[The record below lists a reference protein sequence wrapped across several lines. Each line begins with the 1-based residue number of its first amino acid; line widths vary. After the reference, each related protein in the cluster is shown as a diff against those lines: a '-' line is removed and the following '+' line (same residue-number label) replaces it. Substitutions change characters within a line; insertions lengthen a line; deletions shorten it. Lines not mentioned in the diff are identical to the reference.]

1 MSDIHVS
8 RAGKTFGPYATA
20 QAEALYREGV
30 LEPAD
35 LVWKDGLSDWVP
47 AFELFKHL
55 APASGLPPPV
65 PRPVETVPPVS
76 ATASALPVRAVATA
90 ALPLPP
96 KLHWG
101 LVLLF
106 SVLTV
111 GIFFIVWM
119 FIQSSWVRKID
130 PTSNATIQLIGYVV
144 LMVVGQILA
153 EVPNEGLQGIGML
166 LLFASYVSFY
176 FGIYSMRRSMLSRY
190 ADDDAVDFKLSRG
203 MTFFFNVLYLQSR
216 MTYIHQARG
225 AADKR
230 YPGAGQG

>member
-76 ATASALPVRAVATA
+76 ATASALPVRAGATA
-90 ALPLPP
+90 ALPPPP

-111 GIFFIVWM
+111 GLFFIVWM

-130 PTSNATIQLIGYVV
+130 PSSNATIQLVGYVV

-153 EVPNEGLQGIGML
+153 EVPSDGLQGIGMVL
-166 LLFASYVSFY
+166 LLASYVSFY
-176 FGIYSMRRSMLSRY
+176 FGIYSMRRSMLNRY
-190 ADDDAVDFKLSRG
+190 ADDDALDFKLSG
-203 MTFFFNVLYLQSR
+203 VMTFFFNVLYLQSR
-216 MTYIHQARG
+216 MTYIHQASG
-225 AADKR
+225 AADQR
-230 YPGAGQG
+230 YPGAAQG